1 MRSLQVRLL
10 ILVVCCLGTPAF
22 ASVQFDPKARENKG
36 QGLEQAVFTK
46 KEFRDFAHARK
57 MEQKNQILSERKWRS
72 APVKMQMPDSSTEQ
86 IFAAILCF
94 FLGGLGIH
102 RLYLQADP
110 IIILWYFITFGGFFL
125 LIPLI
130 DFIRIIMGQTNH
142 YKGNNNLFRA
152 FQ

>member
-1 MRSLQVRLL
+1 MKRHHVWLL
-10 ILVVCCLGTPAF
+10 ITAVCCLSTSVF
-22 ASVQFDPKARENKG
+22 ASVQFDPQTAGVKR
-36 QGLEQAVFTK
+36 QGMEQATFNK
-46 KEFRDFAHARK
+46 KEFRDFARAK
-57 MEQKNQILSERKWRS
+57 KVEQKVQTRAERAWRS
-72 APVKMQMPDSSTEQ
+72 APVKTQLADSSIEQ

-125 LIPLI
+125 LIPVI
-130 DFIRIIMGQTNH
+130 DFIRILMGQTDH
-142 YKGNNNLFRA
+142 YRGNSNLFRA

>member
-1 MRSLQVRLL
+1 MKRLQVWLL
-10 ILVVCCLGTPAF
+10 ILVVCCLGTSVF
-22 ASVQFDPKARENKG
+22 ASVQVDPQASGSKGKAI
-36 QGLEQAVFTK
+36 EQAAFK
-46 KEFRDFAHARK
+46 RKEFRDFARARK
-57 MEQKNQILSERKWRS
+57 VEQKVQIRAEREWRS
-72 APVKMQMPDSSTEQ
+72 APVKAPLADNSIEQ

-125 LIPLI
+125 LIPFI
-130 DFIRIIMGQTNH
+130 DFIRILMGQTNH
-142 YKGNNNLFRA
+142 YRGNSNLFRA